1 MIDYT
6 WTAIGLY
13 MDSTWTLCGFYK
25 DHTKTLQDIP
35 SPYNLFI
42 YFAFIQYNYYLSILY
57 IHNNES
63 GGPACLFGEWEKSRG
78 AWYSRPSPHF
88 CLFGEQE
95 EGVQMDPSH
104 PYRETEGVSHRHAV

>member
-42 YFAFIQYNYYLSILY
+42 YFAFIQYHYYSSILY

-78 AWYSRPSPHF
+78 SWSLCPSPPF
-88 CLFGEQE
+88 LLVWRAG
-95 EGVQMDPSH
+95 GA
-104 PYRETEGVSHRHAV
+104 SHRRVVIAVVWVTWREGG